1 MRGEE
6 ALFRTVKEARAEG
19 HPVPGGR
26 DWGVGLEE
34 AYRIQEALFPGP
46 LKGYKLGLVSEAK
59 QRQMGLAAPVYGRVH
74 PGMIL
79 EEVRLA
85 SFIQPRLEP
94 ELAVVLKED
103 LAPGAAPGE
112 AMRAIGGFY
121 LAVDVLDSIW
131 EGYRFT
137 AEEVVADNT
146 SGGGFLL
153 GLRRLSAPPEGHL
166 RLYLNGRLATEGPV
180 AALGD
185 PVGRLLWLAN
195 QVGGLK
201 AFQVVFLG
209 SPAPAVPAEA
219 GVLEVWSEAGVLVA
233 PLWEV

>member
-1 MRGEE
+1 MAKE
-6 ALFRTVKEARAEG
+6 ALLQAVREARAKG
-19 HPVPGGR
+19 RALPGER

-46 LKGYKLGLVSEAK
+46 LKGYKLGLISEAK
-59 QRQMGLAAPVYGRVH
+59 QRQMGLPAPVYGRVH
-74 PGMIL
+74 PGMFL
-79 EEVRLA
+79 EEVRLG

-103 LAPGAAPGE
+103 ISPGAAPGE
-112 AMRAIGGFY
+112 VMRAIGGFY
-121 LAVDVLDSIW
+121 LAVDVLDSVW

-137 AEEVVADNT
+137 GEEVVADNT

-153 GLRRLSAPPEGHL
+153 GFRRFSAPPEGYL

-233 PLWEV
+233 PLLEV

>member
-1 MRGEE
+1 MAKE
-6 ALFRTVKEARAEG
+6 ALLQAVREARAKG
-19 HPVPGGR
+19 RALPGER

-46 LKGYKLGLVSEAK
+46 LKGYKLGLISEAK
-59 QRQMGLAAPVYGRVH
+59 RRQMGLPAPVYGRVH
-74 PGMIL
+74 PGMFL
-79 EEVRLA
+79 EEVRLG

-103 LAPGAAPGE
+103 ISPGAAPGE
-112 AMRAIGGFY
+112 VMRAIGGFY
-121 LAVDVLDSIW
+121 LAVDVLDSVW

-153 GLRRLSAPPEGHL
+153 GFRRFSAPPEGYL

-233 PLWEV
+233 PLLEV